1 MATSVEREPRT
12 PEGVEV
18 RPEEF
23 TAAVEK
29 AGATPRPSQ
38 FTAQVTDDAGKPL
51 IQTPQSQ
58 VTLQVPASAA
68 TLTSWSKGPITSAL
82 TWFGA
87 FWLRILKKAVHFGW
101 KVIGKNAS

>member
-1 MATSVEREPRT
+1 MATGVEREPRA

-38 FTAQVTDDAGKPL
+38 FTAQVTDDAGQPL
-51 IQTPQSQ
+51 IQTSKNQ
-58 VTLQVPASAA
+58 VTIQAPADTA

-82 TWFGA
+82 TWLGA